1 MTILE
6 LPEEKKLLSSGYECM
21 MHMHA
26 IAVQIQISEMKGK
39 IDKESKKLMKAKF
52 LKAGDTGVCQI
63 KIEKPIC
70 LEKF

>member
-1 MTILE
+1 
-6 LPEEKKLLSSGYECM
+6 M